1 MGLLRGHEPRRPGL
15 AKSRRISTYPRA
27 LLVGTGWCRW
37 TRTLSAVSPAGMSP
51 LGASLLAV
59 SRPSAEEVKALAPD
73 ASGLKAALALA
84 VPEPW
89 SGTGYDENGVWG
101 ACRGSAKAPYQVVCD
116 TAGPAYKCTC
126 PSRKFPCKHALALL
140 LLWAG
145 GSPAVRPGAPPPDAA
160 AWLAARPLKANGS
173 GGIAAAGG
181 KRAPEVGE
189 SVEAEVEA
197 PARAKVAD
205 PEAAAARA
213 AERTRKIVAGM
224 AELDRWLGDL
234 LRHGFGQAQAQPY
247 GFWDAMAARLVDAQA
262 PAAAACVRRL
272 PGVVR
277 SGDGW
282 PERLLSQVARLHLLA
297 SGWARYEH
305 LPDETRADLRTAAGW
320 PWPSTEVLARPH
332 EADQWYVIARSVTE
346 EEQVRA
352 QRTWLWGL
360 TSAKLAVVVD
370 FARPGAAFAW
380 ELWPGNCI
388 GAEVA
393 RFPGSFPLRVLVAE
407 RGSAAVAAGPPPGWE
422 SLDDAAAARSSA
434 VSMDPWL
441 ERWPLSVKAV
451 TPHYRGGQLSIVDRN
466 GGSLPLQV
474 EAPASWQL
482 LALSA
487 GRPLQLAGEWG
498 ADGVVPHTIWA
509 DDGLVVL

>member
-1 MGLLRGHEPRRPGL
+1 MSHL
-15 AKSRRISTYPRA
+15 ST
-27 LLVGTGWCRW
+27 
-37 TRTLSAVSPAGMSP
+37 
-51 LGASLLAV
+51 SLLAV
-59 SRPSAEEVKALAPD
+59 SRPSAEEVMALAPD

-89 SGTGYDENGVWG
+89 SGAGYDERGVWG
-101 ACRGSAKAPYQVVCD
+101 ACRGSARLPYQVACD

-140 LLWAG
+140 LLWAR
-145 GSPAVRPGAPPPDAA
+145 GSSAVPMGAPPPDAA
-160 AWLAARPLKANGS
+160 AWLAARQIKGEVS
-173 GGIAAAGG
+173 GGIAAAGS
-181 KRAPEVGE
+181 KRTSEVAE
-189 SVEAEVEA
+189 SDEAEV
-197 PARAKVAD
+197 PVRAKVVD

-213 AERTRKIVAGM
+213 AERARKIVSGM
-224 AELDRWLGDL
+224 AELDQWLGDL
-234 LRHGFGQAQAQPY
+234 VRHGFGQAQAQPY
-247 GFWDAMAARLVDAQA
+247 AFWDAMAARLVDAQA
-262 PAAAACVRRL
+262 PAAAARVRRL
-272 PGVVR
+272 PGLVR

-282 PERLLSQVARLHLLA
+282 PARLLSQVARLHLLA
-297 SGWARYEH
+297 AGWARYER
-305 LPDETRADLRTAAGW
+305 LPAESRADLRTAAGW
-320 PWPSTEVLARPH
+320 PWPSTEVLAGPH

-380 ELWPGNCI
+380 ELWPGNRI

-393 RFPGSFPLRVLVAE
+393 RFPGSFPLRVLVAG
-407 RGSAAVAAGPPPGWE
+407 RDSAAVPAGRPPGWE
-422 SLDDAAAARSSA
+422 SFDEAAAARSSA
-434 VSMDPWL
+434 VSRDPWL

-451 TPHYRGGQLSIVDRN
+451 TPHYSRGRWSIVDRD
-466 GGSLPLQV
+466 GGSLPLQL
-474 EAPASWQL
+474 APPASWQL

-487 GRPLQLAGEWG
+487 GRPVQLAGEWDE
-498 ADGVVPHTIWA
+498 DGVVPLTIWA